1 MNNVKALFHRGWQ
14 NALNPWF
21 DIYFLLMQRRIIM
34 MFTIMRTKTVM
45 IINNG
50 EDDDDNDDGS
60 LKASLIWHLFR
71 SAALNHHAL
80 TDMSCARWLISHH
93 FVYLRVYTIHIFHYV
108 HIFEN
113 ICFIMFILNILRTSY
128 LFIENMIFYFLSMAT
143 AHCVEHELHWL
154 ISKADADASFLS

>member
-1 MNNVKALFHRGWQ
+1 M
-14 NALNPWF
+14 NPWF
-21 DIYFLLMQRRIIM
+21 DIYFVLLQRMIIM
-34 MFTIMRTKTVM
+34 MSTIMSMITVM

-50 EDDDDNDDGS
+50 EDDDDGS

-71 SAALNHHAL
+71 SAALNHQAL

-108 HIFEN
+108 HIFES
-113 ICFIMFILNILRTSY
+113 ISFIMFMLNILRTSY
-128 LFIENMIFYFLSMAT
+128 LFIENMICYFLSIAT